1 MKKISNKINT
11 WLEDYEK
18 GRITEET
25 LLSKVISQFSEAELP
40 YLFSSI
46 FTKDEM
52 KTFAHRFLIVKKIK
66 EDISQHEIAHK
77 LKVGVATVTRGAKE
91 IQKGK
96 FKFL

>member
-1 MKKISNKINT
+1 MEKSNNKINK
-11 WLEDYEK
+11 WLEEYEK
-18 GRITEET
+18 GKMAEDA
-25 LLSKVISQFSEAELP
+25 LLAKVINQFSEAELP

-52 KTFAHRFLIVKKIK
+52 KTFVHRFLIVKKIK

>member
-1 MKKISNKINT
+1 MEKSNIKINK

-18 GRITEET
+18 GRITEEA
-25 LLSKVISQFSEAELP
+25 LLAKVIGQFSEAELP
-40 YLFSSI
+40 HLFSSL

-96 FKFL
+96 FNFI